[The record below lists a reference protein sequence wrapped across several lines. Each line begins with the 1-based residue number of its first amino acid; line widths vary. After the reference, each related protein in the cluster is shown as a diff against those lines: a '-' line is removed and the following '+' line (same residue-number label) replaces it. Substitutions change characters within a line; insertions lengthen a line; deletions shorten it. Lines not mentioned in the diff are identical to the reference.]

1 MIRTKFLSAYKN
13 IAFEEFAP
21 SNEKISSLDFIA
33 FKQLSIYKMHCE
45 QFYLNL
51 ELRKGW
57 RNVNGIFSFGQYI
70 LASLVGEVARRRS
83 DGGVML
89 R

>member
-1 MIRTKFLSAYKN
+1 MKKGVYTSNPKSDSLRLAKIAHSTFFDWGSTKVQHP
-13 IAFEEFAP
+13 IC
-21 SNEKISSLDFIA
+21 
-33 FKQLSIYKMHCE
+33 KMHCE
-45 QFYLNL
+45 RFYLNL
-51 ELRKGW
+51 KSRKGW

>member
-1 MIRTKFLSAYKN
+1 
-13 IAFEEFAP
+13 
-21 SNEKISSLDFIA
+21 
-33 FKQLSIYKMHCE
+33 MHCE
-45 QFYLNL
+45 RFYLNL
-51 ELRKGW
+51 KLRKGW